1 MEAGQP
7 WLGIAIGTSLGIA
20 YVAAGFYSNKWAL
33 RNENRFMLVVVATMV
48 ARIFVALIFLIG
60 ILLLLPVSATAF
72 LGSFFVTF
80 IIGLIAEV
88 LILHRRAPAV
98 RDNC

>member
-1 MEAGQP
+1 M
-7 WLGIAIGTSLGIA
+7 
-20 YVAAGFYSNKWAL
+20 V
-33 RNENRFMLVVVATMV
+33 VVVASMI

-72 LGSFFVTF
+72 LGSFFVMF

-88 LILHRRAPAV
+88 LILHRRAAAV
-98 RDNC
+98 KDNC